1 MMHWSSVGD
10 FFAMGGYAV
19 YVWGSV
25 LACTVLMLGEVLSV
39 RAGRAR
45 AWQRVRDERALGDQR
60 YD

>member
-25 LACTVLMLGEVLSV
+25 LACTVLLAGEVLIA

-45 AWQRVRDERALGDQR
+45 AWQRVRDERALGEQHD
-60 YD
+60 